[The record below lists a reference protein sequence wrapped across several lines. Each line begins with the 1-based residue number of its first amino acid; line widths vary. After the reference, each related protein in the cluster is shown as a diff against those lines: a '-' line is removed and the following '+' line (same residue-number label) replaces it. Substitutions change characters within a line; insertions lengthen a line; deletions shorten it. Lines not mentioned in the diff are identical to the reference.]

1 MQSKDFIY
9 YEDKNNKICSLG
21 IEFDNIIT
29 NNKKGLFRKNLGV
42 PMSLFLL
49 NNEKNSLMNIINNI
63 HYTNSNTKKNIK
75 NGGKSIKNG
84 KKSIKNIMET
94 SCIGNELFEKLIE
107 LKKNAPKKQ
116 KNQGKRKRNATK
128 EHVNCFFSNYSLPI
142 YP

>member
-29 NNKKGLFRKNLGV
+29 NNNKGLFRKNLGV

-49 NNEKNSLMNIINNI
+49 NNEKNALMNIINNI
-63 HYTNSNTKKNIK
+63 HYTEPNSNTKKN
-75 NGGKSIKNG
+75 GGKSINMKKNR
-84 KKSIKNIMET
+84 KNIMET

-116 KNQGKRKRNATK
+116 KKSRKKKKKRNKRTRK
-128 EHVNCFFSNYSLPI
+128 LFFF
-142 YP
+142 

>member
-29 NNKKGLFRKNLGV
+29 NNNKGLFRKNLGV

-49 NNEKNSLMNIINNI
+49 NNEKNALMNIINNI
-63 HYTNSNTKKNIK
+63 HSTNLNTKKNIK
-75 NGGKSIKNG
+75 NGGKSIKNM
-84 KKSIKNIMET
+84 KESRKNIMET

-107 LKKNAPKKQ
+107 LKKNSPKKQ
-116 KNQGKRKRNATK
+116 KKSRKKKKKRNKRTRK
-128 EHVNCFFSNYSLPI
+128 LFFF
-142 YP
+142 

>member
-29 NNKKGLFRKNLGV
+29 NNNKGLFRKNLGV

-49 NNEKNSLMNIINNI
+49 NNEKNALMNIINNI
-63 HYTNSNTKKNIK
+63 HYTEPNSNTKKNIK
-75 NGGKSIKNG
+75 NGGKSINMKKNR
-84 KKSIKNIMET
+84 KNIMET

-116 KNQGKRKRNATK
+116 KKSRKKKKKRNKRTRK
-128 EHVNCFFSNYSLPI
+128 LFFF
-142 YP
+142 

>member
-116 KNQGKRKRNATK
+116 KKSRKKKKKRNKRTRK
-128 EHVNCFFSNYSLPI
+128 LFFF
-142 YP
+142 

>member
-29 NNKKGLFRKNLGV
+29 NNNKGLFRKNLGV

-49 NNEKNSLMNIINNI
+49 NNEKNALMNIINNI
-63 HYTNSNTKKNIK
+63 HYTNSNTKKN
-75 NGGKSIKNG
+75 GGKSIKNM
-84 KKSIKNIMET
+84 KESRKNIMET

-107 LKKNAPKKQ
+107 LKKNSPKKQ
-116 KNQGKRKRNATK
+116 KKSRKKKKKRNKRTRK
-128 EHVNCFFSNYSLPI
+128 LFFF
-142 YP
+142 

>member
-29 NNKKGLFRKNLGV
+29 NNNKGLFRKNLGV

-49 NNEKNSLMNIINNI
+49 NNEKKSLMNIINNI
-63 HYTNSNTKKNIK
+63 HYTEPNSNTKKN
-75 NGGKSIKNG
+75 GEKSIKNM
-84 KKSIKNIMET
+84 KKSRKNIMET

-116 KNQGKRKRNATK
+116 KKSRKKKKKRNKRTRK
-128 EHVNCFFSNYSLPI
+128 LFFF
-142 YP
+142 

>member
-29 NNKKGLFRKNLGV
+29 NNNKGLFRKNLGV

-63 HYTNSNTKKNIK
+63 HYTEPNSNTKKNIK
-75 NGGKSIKNG
+75 NGE
-84 KKSIKNIMET
+84 KSIKNIMET

-116 KNQGKRKRNATK
+116 KKSRKKKKKRNKRTRK
-128 EHVNCFFSNYSLPI
+128 LFFF
-142 YP
+142 

>member
-63 HYTNSNTKKNIK
+63 HYTEPNSNTKKN
-75 NGGKSIKNG
+75 GEKSIKNM
-84 KKSIKNIMET
+84 KKSRKNIMDT

-116 KNQGKRKRNATK
+116 KKSRKKKKKRNKRTRK
-128 EHVNCFFSNYSLPI
+128 LFFF
-142 YP
+142 

>member
-29 NNKKGLFRKNLGV
+29 NNNKGLFRKNLGV

-49 NNEKNSLMNIINNI
+49 NNEKNALMNIINNI
-63 HYTNSNTKKNIK
+63 HSTNLNTKK
-75 NGGKSIKNG
+75 NGGKSIKNM
-84 KKSIKNIMET
+84 KESRKNIMET

-107 LKKNAPKKQ
+107 LKKNSPKKQ
-116 KNQGKRKRNATK
+116 KKSRKKKKKRNKRTRK
-128 EHVNCFFSNYSLPI
+128 LFFF
-142 YP
+142 